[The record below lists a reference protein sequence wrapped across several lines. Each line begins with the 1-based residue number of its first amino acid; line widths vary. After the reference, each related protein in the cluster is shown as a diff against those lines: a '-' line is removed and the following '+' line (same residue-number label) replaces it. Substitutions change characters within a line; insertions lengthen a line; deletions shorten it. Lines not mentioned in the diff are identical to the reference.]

1 MKRTVQEAIVVAVVG
16 AVLSF
21 AANAL
26 SPRGLKLTTNY
37 FPAKQANHPSPAMPT
52 TTNPGA
58 SNSAADLTPLERLA
72 AALKENGLQLADS
85 NLVLRLLHDPRYE
98 QQLVVFIDARSEEH
112 YREGHIPGAFQ
123 FDHFH
128 FEKYIPTLVP
138 VCQSAEQIVVYCD
151 GGDCELSQHAA
162 MFLRDSF
169 AVPAQKL
176 YVYAGGIN
184 EWNANH
190 LPVEIGERK
199 SGQIKTAAK

>member
-1 MKRTVQEAIVVAVVG
+1 MKRIVQEALLVAVAG
-16 AVLSF
+16 IALSF

-26 SPRGLKLTTNY
+26 SPHGLKLTTNY
-37 FPAKQANHPSPAMPT
+37 FPAKKSTQPSAGATNVNPAS
-52 TTNPGA
+52 
-58 SNSAADLTPLERLA
+58 SNAVADLTPSERLA

-112 YREGHIPGAFQ
+112 YKEGHIPGAFQ

-128 FEKYIPTLVP
+128 FEKYIPTLMP
-138 VCQSAEQIVVYCD
+138 VCQGAEQIVVYCD

-176 YVYAGGIN
+176 YVYGGGIN

-199 SGQIKTAAK
+199 SGQIKAPAP